1 MLSGIKKKKKRN
13 SGLKIK
19 SLWKKSKESYSIH
32 CSLFI
37 TALFHVFDGSFD
49 SFDSFAKFVFGSC
62 VGQTDA
68 IVVAESAAHNQCH
81 VCIVKDVHA
90 ENADA
95 GEKRGCGGKNGGLM
109 KKILL
114 YRRYKMYRMQCNE
127 NEANGTCD

>member
-68 IVVAESAAHNQCH
+68 FVIAESTAHNQCH
-81 VCIVKDVHA
+81 VCIVKDIHA
-90 ENADA
+90 EI
-95 GEKRGCGGKNGGLM
+95 GGVFNFGFAVFLCEGG
-109 KKILL
+109 IGG
-114 YRRYKMYRMQCNE
+114 YIFAVQ
-127 NEANGTCD
+127 T